1 MTWPAMAVGL
11 AAIITGA
18 VFDMK
23 TMEVPLYVFPP
34 AIVLSILLVYKGLGP
49 VWYAESLISGMTVL
63 VWMGLVCSVT
73 YLVRRRLEGE
83 DAQAPL
89 GGADLMCSALCCF
102 IFGASGIAVTFFAF
116 ILCLPRQEGARVRT
130 CGENRRENLQR
141 RSAGKPAGK
150 VSGKARRENLF
161 QHFLNL
167 LCGISDRFFIRPHDI
182 ELFARHGESLP

>member
-116 ILCLPRQEGARVRT
+116 ILCLPIVLKKH
-130 CGENRRENLQR
+130 REND
-141 RSAGKPAGK
+141 RSPYPLIPAYLPPYIILMLLHLLP
-150 VSGKARRENLF
+150 SG
-161 QHFLNL
+161 
-167 LCGISDRFFIRPHDI
+167 
-182 ELFARHGESLP
+182 SLTQI